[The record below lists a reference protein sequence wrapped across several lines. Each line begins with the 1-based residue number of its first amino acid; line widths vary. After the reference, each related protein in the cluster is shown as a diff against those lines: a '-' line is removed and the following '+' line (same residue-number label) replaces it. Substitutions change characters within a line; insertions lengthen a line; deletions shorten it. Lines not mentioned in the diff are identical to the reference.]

1 MNLEN
6 AIEAFRRH
14 LETEK
19 MRSSNTVKAY
29 MNDLNEF
36 KDYLGTLCQK
46 GALRNIGHVDKNTI
60 RGFLAKKYG
69 RIAKASAGRKLA
81 AIRSFFK
88 FLVREGVLVS
98 NPAASITSPK
108 KEKALPRSLNA
119 DEMDRFFSRNSDA
132 FSRDVAIF
140 ELLYST
146 GIRVGELVSITLND
160 IDLQNGWVRVMG
172 KGSKERYVPVGS
184 KALEALRVYLN
195 TRRVIETS
203 SKTKNNKGILFLN
216 LRGGPLSDR
225 SVRRILKELLLNA
238 GIVRDASPHCFR
250 HSFATHLLHSGAD
263 LRSIQELLGHS
274 NLSTTQRYT
283 KVNLASLM
291 EVYDRSHPRSGF
303 TKKQD

>member
-160 IDLQNGWVRVMG
+160 IDLQNGWVRGMG

-184 KALEALRVYLN
+184 KALE
-195 TRRVIETS
+195 
-203 SKTKNNKGILFLN
+203 
-216 LRGGPLSDR
+216 
-225 SVRRILKELLLNA
+225 
-238 GIVRDASPHCFR
+238 
-250 HSFATHLLHSGAD
+250 
-263 LRSIQELLGHS
+263 
-274 NLSTTQRYT
+274 
-283 KVNLASLM
+283 
-291 EVYDRSHPRSGF
+291 
-303 TKKQD
+303 